1 MNVLSVPLEK
11 SMKTRGFSAW
21 LYHKEQPKMDRQQA
35 VCLCCLQYGQ
45 QVVEF
50 QNDVTCRACGESGH
64 KHADPTCS
72 SKRAVNNQQIR
83 GQSTHTA
90 GEVEQNHSS
99 EQNQPSDA
107 PDIWQSISRSPIKTV
122 REETGHEVSSDEDTD
137 WEECKEEREGQQPGS
152 PPSTQPSQ
160 PSVLPALQK
169 TDGQTKQDY
178 VRRGRDLSKTNDK
191 KSKKPKAVKQTWM
204 SLFTERRARSHTP
217 KGRWEGDMVE
227 K

>member
-11 SMKTRGFSAW
+11 SMKIRGFSAW

-35 VCLCCLQYGQ
+35 VCLCCLQWGH

-64 KHADPTCS
+64 KHGDPTCS
-72 SKRAVNNQQIR
+72 SKTAVNNQQIR
-83 GQSTHTA
+83 GQCSHAA
-90 GEVEQNHSS
+90 GEVEQNHYA

-107 PDIWQSISRSPIKTV
+107 PDIWQSISRSPIKTA

-137 WEECKEEREGQQPGS
+137 WEECKEEREGNQPGS

-160 PSVLPALQK
+160 PSVLPASQK
-169 TDGQTKQDY
+169 TDGMKETMTTTQS
-178 VRRGRDLSKTNDK
+178 GLI
-191 KSKKPKAVKQTWM
+191 A
-204 SLFTERRARSHTP
+204 F
-217 KGRWEGDMVE
+217 G
-227 K
+227 